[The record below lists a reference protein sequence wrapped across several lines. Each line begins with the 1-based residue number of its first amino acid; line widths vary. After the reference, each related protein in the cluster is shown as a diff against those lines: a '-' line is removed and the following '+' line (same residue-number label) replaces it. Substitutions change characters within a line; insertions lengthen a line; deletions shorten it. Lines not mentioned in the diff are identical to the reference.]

1 MVCLRKASAKACTKN
16 IELLAIEICRAKPSI
31 MSGLFVTRENICNPR
46 IIQVPESS
54 HKMNS
59 VIWNSNRF
67 LQGTSNME
75 SDQEKLKNIASIF
88 KI

>member
-59 VIWNSNRF
+59 VYLEQQPF
-67 LQGTSNME
+67 PAGY
-75 SDQEKLKNIASIF
+75 LKHG
-88 KI
+88 K